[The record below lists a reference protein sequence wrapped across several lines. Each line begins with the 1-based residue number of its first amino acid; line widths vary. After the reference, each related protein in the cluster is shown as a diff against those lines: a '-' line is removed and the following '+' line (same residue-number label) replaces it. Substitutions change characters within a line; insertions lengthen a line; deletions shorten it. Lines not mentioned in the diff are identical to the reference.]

1 MDCSQPGS
9 YVQGISQGI
18 ILEWHLFTDFFFGL
32 PWVYVS
38 ACRLPPAA
46 ASRGSSLVAVL
57 GLLTEVAPFV
67 VSTGLRHV
75 GFSSHGIGFGSYT
88 LQALE
93 CGPWE
98 PSL

>member
-18 ILEWHLFTDFFFGL
+18 ILEWHLFTDFFFFFWL

-57 GLLTEVAPFV
+57 GLLTEVAPLV
-67 VSTGLRHV
+67 VEHW
-75 GFSSHGIGFGSYT
+75 
-88 LQALE
+88 
-93 CGPWE
+93 P
-98 PSL
+98 